1 MPFRNQMNLANK
13 ITLAR
18 IALVPV
24 FIGLLY
30 FDRYWTNIVAT
41 VIYAFTALTDLVD
54 GYLARKRNMVTDLGK
69 ILDPVADKVLVTAAL
84 VLLVE
89 LGRLEAIVV
98 IILIGRDLMIGAL
111 RNVAAS
117 NGTVIAAGRGGKIKT
132 VFQMIGVGCIIWKN
146 ELYGIDIELI
156 GKIIVY
162 ASVILSIHSGW
173 TYFKNY
179 SEAYNSQMPE
189 KTEDEEDL

>member
-1 MPFRNQMNLANK
+1 MPFRNQMNLANR

-24 FIGLLY
+24 FIVLLY
-30 FDRYWTNIVAT
+30 FDRYWTNIAAT
-41 VIYAFTALTDLVD
+41 VIYTFTALTDLLD
-54 GYLARKRNMVTDLGK
+54 GHLARKHNMVTDLGK
-69 ILDPVADKVLVTAAL
+69 ILDPVADKILVTAAL

-89 LGRLEAIVV
+89 LGRLGAVVV

-146 ELYGIDIELI
+146 ELFGIDIMFV
-156 GKIIVY
+156 GQAVVY
-162 ASVILSIHSGW
+162 ISVILSLHSAW
-173 TYFKNY
+173 TYYKNY
-179 SEAYNSQMPE
+179 AEAYR
-189 KTEDEEDL
+189 EETQTNE

>member
-1 MPFRNQMNLANK
+1 MNTANK

-24 FIGLLY
+24 FIILLY
-30 FDRYWTNIVAT
+30 FDTYWTNIAAT
-41 VIYAFTALTDLVD
+41 ILYTATALTDLVD
-54 GYLARKRNMVTDLGK
+54 GYLARKHNMVTDLGK
-69 ILDPVADKVLVTAAL
+69 ILDPVADKILVTAAF

-89 LGRLEAIVV
+89 MGRLEAVVV
-98 IILIGRDLMIGAL
+98 IILIGRDLLVGAL
-111 RNVAAS
+111 RNVAAN

-146 ELYGIDIELI
+146 ELVGLDILLI

-162 ASVILSIHSGW
+162 VSVLLSLHSGW
-173 TYFKNY
+173 EYFKNY
-179 SEAYNSQMPE
+179 SLGVRQPAAA
-189 KTEDEEDL
+189 EDE